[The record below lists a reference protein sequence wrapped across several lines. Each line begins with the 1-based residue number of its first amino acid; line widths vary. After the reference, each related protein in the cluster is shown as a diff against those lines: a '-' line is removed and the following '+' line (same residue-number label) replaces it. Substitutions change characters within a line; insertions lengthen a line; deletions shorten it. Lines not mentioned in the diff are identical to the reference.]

1 MTDLL
6 MSGDK
11 TSPESLATE
20 KNIARLRLQLAEAHA
35 DKDIDKLRDQIFLVE
50 QFRSVTP
57 EVSILKARE
66 HQVITSRQLQDS
78 LSNSEALLEYVV
90 DDPASYC
97 LVITR
102 SSMRIVKLPAKQ
114 ALSSLV
120 ITYLNKLKAK
130 ERADEEGRHLY
141 DVLLGGL
148 PSLEGANQCIAS
160 PHRQLPLVPFAPPVP
175 PPAPNTLH

>member
-1 MTDLL
+1 MVIRKAFTVVSRVDEGILDLL

-20 KNIARLRLQLAEAHA
+20 RNLARLRLQLTEAHS
-35 DKDIDKLRDQIFLVE
+35 DKDVEKLRDQIFLAE

-66 HQVITSRQLQDS
+66 HQVITGRQLQSS

-102 SSMRIVKLPAKQ
+102 TGMRIVKLPGKQ

-120 ITYLNKLKAK
+120 IAYLNKLKGK
-130 ERADEEGRHLY
+130 ERADDEARHLY

-148 PSLEGANQCIAS
+148 PDYKA
-160 PHRQLPLVPFAPPVP
+160 
-175 PPAPNTLH
+175 